1 MGRDSSCLRIEP
13 NRLFGVFGF
22 VVSADSVR
30 EASRCVRPV
39 AQLAE
44 QRIPNPQVGGS
55 IPSWPATSAKQAGAV
70 NKADGGHGLE
80 LGWRLNMSEAAAGRL
95 DSLKWVVVLALVG
108 GGVYGNSYFG
118 DQPILYRVLALLILA
133 LIAGWVASLTQKG
146 SDFFTLVKGSRMEI
160 RKVVWPT
167 RQETTQTTLIVFVF
181 VIITGLILWG
191 LDSVL
196 GWLASLILG

>member
-1 MGRDSSCLRIEP
+1 
-13 NRLFGVFGF
+13 
-22 VVSADSVR
+22 
-30 EASRCVRPV
+30 
-39 AQLAE
+39 
-44 QRIPNPQVGGS
+44 
-55 IPSWPATSAKQAGAV
+55 
-70 NKADGGHGLE
+70 
-80 LGWRLNMSEAAAGRL
+80 MSEAAADRL
-95 DSLKWVVVLALVG
+95 DSLKWVVVVALVG

-118 DQPILYRVLALLILA
+118 DQPTLYRVLALLVLA

-146 SDFFTLVKGSRMEI
+146 SEFFTLVKGSRTEI

-167 RQETTQTTLIVFVF
+167 RQETTQTTFIVFVF

>member
-1 MGRDSSCLRIEP
+1 
-13 NRLFGVFGF
+13 
-22 VVSADSVR
+22 
-30 EASRCVRPV
+30 
-39 AQLAE
+39 
-44 QRIPNPQVGGS
+44 
-55 IPSWPATSAKQAGAV
+55 
-70 NKADGGHGLE
+70 
-80 LGWRLNMSEAAAGRL
+80 MSEAATGRL
-95 DSLKWVVVLALVG
+95 DSLKWIFVTALVAA
-108 GGVYGNSYFG
+108 GVYGNSYFG

-133 LIAGWVASLTQKG
+133 LGAGWVASLTQRG
-146 SDFFTLVKGSRMEI
+146 GDFFALVKGSRTEI